1 VNGFLA
7 SIRAWILRFLRVPP
21 EPHPPAGS
29 PGSLRIFRAGESYRR
44 LLILG
49 WAMRHVILVGAFLFW
64 IAASHFIPEEI
75 PVRSKR
81 RGVRTTQ
88 VFRTADYRGWITV
101 LETAGLVLA
110 VLQMPFSYVMAML
123 RFEMRWYMVTDRSLR
138 IREGIGTV
146 KEVTLSFANLQHIS
160 VRQNPV
166 QRLFGLYDVEVKSAG
181 GGGGAPGRH
190 QHGGESWHT
199 AVFRHVSNGEEI
211 RDLIIARQRALK
223 AAGLGDPDEPEDR
236 PHAAPAPIRSGN
248 ASALDAAR
256 ELLVEVRATRL
267 ALGSPSVNR
276 PQTPG

>member
-1 VNGFLA
+1 MNGLL
-7 SIRAWILRFLRVPP
+7 SNVRSWILRFLRVPP

-49 WAMRHVILVGAFLFW
+49 WALRHVVLIGAFLFW
-64 IAASHFIPEEI
+64 IAASHFVPDEI
-75 PVRSKR
+75 PVHSKR
-81 RGVRTTQ
+81 RGVRTTH
-88 VFRTADYRGWITV
+88 VVRTADYRGWITAI
-101 LETAGLVLA
+101 ETVGFVFA

-138 IREGIGTV
+138 IREGVGTV

-160 VRQNPV
+160 LRQNPV

-181 GGGGAPGRH
+181 GGGGAPARH
-190 QHGGESWHT
+190 QHAGESWHT

-223 AAGLGDPDEPEDR
+223 AAGLGDPDETDDQSR
-236 PHAAPAPIRSGN
+236 TAPVRFLSGN
-248 ASALDAAR
+248 AAVLDAAR
-256 ELLVEVRATRL
+256 ELLSEARATRL
-267 ALGSPSVNR
+267 ALDGPSVNR
-276 PQTPG
+276 PQTPE